1 MTDANRSRGA
11 DHPWRE
17 RFLASTRGRTLA
29 MLRRGERT
37 AAELAEPL
45 GITENAVRGHLAA
58 LERDGLVEARGHRR
72 EGVGKPP
79 RLYAATAA
87 AEELFPKAYDNVLSG
102 VLDVLEE
109 RQGTDR
115 LRSLLREAG
124 RRAGQAAGADTSV
137 TDASPADRVTLACR
151 VLAELGAEMQREK
164 DAEGLWLRG
173 YACPLGALV
182 SDHPELCGLV
192 EALLAEIT
200 GRPVREHCR
209 REDPL
214 RPRCAFLVTEA

>member
-1 MTDANRSRGA
+1 MTDNRPRGSG
-11 DHPWRE
+11 HPWRD
-17 RFLASTRGRTLA
+17 RFLTSTRGRTLVL
-29 MLRRGERT
+29 LRRGERT
-37 AAELAEPL
+37 AAELAESL

-87 AEELFPKAYDNVLSG
+87 AEELFPKAYDSVLSG

-115 LRSLLREAG
+115 LRTLLREAG
-124 RRAGQAAGADTSV
+124 RRAGRAAGAEASVSGTS
-137 TDASPADRVTLACR
+137 AADRVTLACR
-151 VLAELGAEMQREK
+151 VLAELGAEMERER
-164 DAEGLWLRG
+164 DDEGLWLRG
-173 YACPLGALV
+173 HACPLGALV
-182 SDHPELCGLV
+182 PDHPELCGLV

-200 GRPVREHCR
+200 GRPVHEHCR

-214 RPRCAFLVTEA
+214 RPRCAFLLDEA